1 MVGNALESRKE
12 NGGGGKAVEMNAD
25 YTETVLIKPATK
37 HYYNKENYNG
47 SCL

>member
-12 NGGGGKAVEMNAD
+12 NGGGKAVEMNAD